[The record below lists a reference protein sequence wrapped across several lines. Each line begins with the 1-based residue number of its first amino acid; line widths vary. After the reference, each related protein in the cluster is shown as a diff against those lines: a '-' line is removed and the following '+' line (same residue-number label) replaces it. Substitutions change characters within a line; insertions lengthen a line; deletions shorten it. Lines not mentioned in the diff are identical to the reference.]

1 MNIIK
6 SLLFAGCSLLLV
18 SNPAFAVNISSG
30 GVDGPDGGLL
40 KIEKKDP
47 YWWFCVQ
54 PDGSRGPLFAGPV
67 GYEAD
72 IVTLEYG
79 WTHQALN
86 RFTFAGNAPE
96 QAQNDL
102 ARQVNV
108 IEYVLDRWLPWEET
122 NNNFLNKVGDPA
134 ASTNQASNDNFFNR
148 YYAAQQFIK
157 KLYNKIYDDNNA
169 FQDLSVFNPENPFS
183 TTNGAADLARHDFFE
198 SIKQDAKSQ
207 ALDDFFFSY
216 APEHLYNIVNTS
228 ENQYLADGSTPN
240 PADWQDAIII
250 GYTDK
255 IPEPATSALAVGSL
269 LMLGR
274 RRTARHSS

>member
-47 YWWFCVQ
+47 YWWFCMQ
-54 PDGSRGPLFAGPV
+54 PDGSRGPLSAGPV

-79 WTHQALN
+79 WTHQTLN

-96 QAQNDL
+96 QAQSDL

-122 NNNFLNKVGDPA
+122 TNNFLDKVSDPV
-134 ASTNQASNDNFFNR
+134 ASTDQTADDNFFNR
-148 YYAAQQFIK
+148 YYAAQQYIK
-157 KLYNKIYDDNNA
+157 KLYIKLYDDNNA
-169 FQDLSVFNPENPFS
+169 FQDLSVFNPDNPFS

-198 SIKQDAKSQ
+198 SIKQDVQSQ

-216 APEHLYNIVNTS
+216 APEHVYNIVNTS
-228 ENQYLADGSTPN
+228 ENQFLADGSTPN

-250 GYTDK
+250 GYPDK
-255 IPEPATSALAVGSL
+255 IPEPGTTALALGSL